1 LSWTVAPEVRT
12 HIHILVEWKKI
23 DFILATEI
31 SNEEGKQILGIIDFR
46 CLFPVALQLTQDE
59 DTSSASWTIDRPALL
74 LKHGSVREASRIG
87 ELTVCIGF
95 E

>member
-1 LSWTVAPEVRT
+1 MSWTVAPEFRT

-31 SNEEGKQILGIIDFR
+31 SKEEGKQILGISDFR

-59 DTSSASWTIDRPALL
+59 DTSSASWTIGRPALL
-74 LKHGSVREASRIG
+74 LTHGSVRKASRIG
-87 ELTVCIGF
+87 ELTVCIGL